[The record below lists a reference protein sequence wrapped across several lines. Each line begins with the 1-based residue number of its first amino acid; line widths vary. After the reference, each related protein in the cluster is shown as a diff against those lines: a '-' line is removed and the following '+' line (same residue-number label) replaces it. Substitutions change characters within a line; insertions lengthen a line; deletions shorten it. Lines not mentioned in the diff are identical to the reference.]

1 MTYKKNY
8 IGKGKRNEKID
19 PIVKFTFA
27 LEDLQAVAYE
37 YEGKMYVSVETTQ
50 MKQADKFGRTH
61 TAWVTEKAETE
72 EAPEEAPKKKKGA
85 K

>member
-8 IGKGKRNEKID
+8 IGKGKRNENINSV
-19 PIVKFTFA
+19 VKFTFA

-37 YEGKMYVSVETTQ
+37 YDGRMYVSVETTQ
-50 MKQADKFGRTH
+50 MKQADKFGRSH

-72 EAPEEAPKKKKGA
+72 EAPRETPKKKKGA

>member
-8 IGKGKRNEKID
+8 IGKGKRNENINS
-19 PIVKFTFA
+19 IVKFTFA
-27 LEDLQAVAYE
+27 LEDLEAVAYE
-37 YEGKMYVSVETTQ
+37 YEGRMYVSVETTE

-61 TAWVTEKAETE
+61 TAWVTEKAKTE
-72 EAPEEAPKKKKGA
+72 EAPEETPRKKKGI

>member
-8 IGKGKRNEKID
+8 IGKGKRNENFNS
-19 PIVKFTFA
+19 IVKFTFA
-27 LEDLQAVAYE
+27 LEDLEAVAYE
-37 YEGKMYVSVETTQ
+37 YEGRMYVSVETTQ

-61 TAWVTEKAETE
+61 TAWVTETAESK
-72 EAPEEAPKKKKGA
+72 EAPEKTPRKKKGI